1 MAVPQASVR
10 RIITWILIA
19 VGLVAAGIWL
29 ARPRPVPIE
38 AAAVTRGDLRIT
50 LDQEGKTRVRHRYVV
65 SAPVGGRVL
74 RIALEPGD
82 RVTAGRTEVARLL
95 PDAPPLLDA
104 RSRATAEARVKTATA
119 GVDQAHAV
127 LAQAETTRDQAVRE
141 RDRTA
146 RLFEG
151 QAVSQSA
158 LDAAKT
164 EARMREQAV
173 DAARAAVVAAEHELD
188 AARAALMTATEGP
201 GARGQAITVNAPI
214 DGIVLRRLHE
224 SEAVVPPGE
233 PLVEI
238 ANVADLEIAADYLS
252 TDAVKIRA
260 GMPAIIDRWGGG
272 APLKGT
278 VRLVEPSGFVK
289 VSALGVE
296 EQRVNVIVDF
306 DDPRSAWQGLGD
318 GYRVEVRVIEW
329 EQPNVLQVPTGALFR
344 DGEAWA
350 VFVVQSGVA
359 HLRHVEI
366 GRQTSLQAEVRSGLA
381 EGDRVVVHPS
391 DRVADGVRVN
401 LGS

>member
-1 MAVPQASVR
+1 MAVSPSRTR
-10 RIITWILIA
+10 RIVTWTLIA
-19 VGLVAAGIWL
+19 VGLGAGGFWL
-29 ARPRPVPIE
+29 ARPRPVPVE
-38 AAAVTRGDLRIT
+38 AAAVTRGDLQVT

-82 RVTAGRTEVARLL
+82 RVTAGKTEVARLL

-104 RSRATAEARVKTATA
+104 RSRAAAEARVKTAAA
-119 GVDQAHAV
+119 GVDQAHAR
-127 LAQAETTRDQAVRE
+127 LAQAETARDQAVRE

-146 RLFEG
+146 RLFAG
-151 QAVSQSA
+151 QAVSQSDV
-158 LDAAKT
+158 DAANTDAKT
-164 EARMREQAV
+164 REQAV
-173 DAARAAVVAAEHELD
+173 DAARAAVVAAEHDLD
-188 AARAALMTATEGP
+188 AARAALLTATP
-201 GARGQAITVNAPI
+201 GAARGQAITLNAPI

-224 SEAVVPPGE
+224 SESVVPPGE
-233 PLVEI
+233 PLVDI
-238 ANVADLEIAADYLS
+238 ANVGDLEIAADYLS

-272 APLKGT
+272 TPLKGT

-306 DDPRSAWQGLGD
+306 EDPRSAWQALGD

-329 EQPNVLQVPTGALFR
+329 EQPHVLQVPTGALFR
-344 DGEAWA
+344 DGDAWA
-350 VFVVQSGVA
+350 VFLIQDGVA
-359 HLRHVEI
+359 RLRHVQI
-366 GRQTSLQAEVRSGLA
+366 GRQTSLEAEVTSGLV

-391 DRVADGVRVN
+391 DRVADGVRVDS
-401 LGS
+401 GS